1 MRKAYV
7 TALVVILAIV
17 AVLLFPDVQGQ
28 GHTIQ
33 IKLNINNTSNTVYIP
48 GTGEVS
54 AGSLG
59 SATYTDPD
67 HYYLASYS
75 GSYLTGLVAAGGKSL
90 GASTSSGYHTL
101 ELDQDVG
108 GRTLLVFSQGDWDN
122 IEKEI
127 TGLEQGKF
135 SAYPSPS
142 FGYGLGDYYPVT
154 VMLRYTDIDIE
165 GSLDQSK
172 GIFKIVIE
180 NVGISGDKPV
190 VELRKS

>member
-1 MRKAYV
+1 MRKAYL
-7 TALVVILAIV
+7 TALIIVMAIT
-17 AVLLFPDVQGQ
+17 AVLVFPDVQGQ

-48 GTGEVS
+48 GTGEIS

-59 SATYTDPD
+59 SATYTDPN
-67 HYYLASYS
+67 HYYIASYS
-75 GSYLTGLVAAGGKSL
+75 GSYLTGLVAADGNSL

-101 ELDQDVG
+101 ELDQNVG
-108 GRTLLVFSQGDWDN
+108 EKALLVFSRGDWDS

-127 TGLEQGKF
+127 VGLERGKF
-135 SAYPSPS
+135 FTYPSPS

-154 VMLRYTDIDIE
+154 VMLRYTDIDID

-180 NVGISGDKPV
+180 NMGISGDKPV